1 MFGLP
6 DDYYSTLQAQYEA
19 LVMDDLRRVAIER
32 VDNERLSL
40 LVVGDRSVVE
50 PGLEELGYPIVYVDY
65 EGAA

>member
-1 MFGLP
+1 
-6 DDYYSTLQAQYEA
+6 
-19 LVMDDLRRVAIER
+19 MDDLRRVAIER

-65 EGAA
+65 EGGVID